1 MTASSA
7 RVPGLCLLLTL
18 GACGAPFPTLQE
30 QAAGYQHPTY
40 GYVLAR
46 RAAGAGVLAPEWQ
59 PHVRASEAREVPMD
73 QDADGVLD
81 ASLEVPVFDLLYTR
95 GAAGGSVFVSTFPTS
110 REAAAGDLG
119 QILTGYVA
127 TAARAGQVA
136 YGFPRTVPRSA
147 EPMASRVL
155 GSRPREVAGRPA
167 HEILF
172 EIADAPAERL
182 TESTIWSRGP
192 RGAGAPDLTFSDQQY
207 SRTRGSSTAAF
218 FPVLMV
224 LGYANTADAFGAH
237 HDEFEDLVS
246 RLTFPVDA
254 DVTQLG
260 GTLAECVGPGDARGV
275 PGAARGTRGARTPHW
290 ADAASERC
298 VSQRLVAARLA
309 RSDWP
314 RTVAV
319 RVGAAPQPP
328 ELEGAGL

>member
-7 RVPGLCLLLTL
+7 HVPGLCLLLTL
-18 GACGAPFPTLQE
+18 SACGAPFPTLQE

-46 RAAGAGVLAPEWQ
+46 RADGAGVLAPEWQ

-182 TESTIWSRGP
+182 TESTIWSRGHVVLV
-192 RGAGAPDLTFSDQQY
+192 RPDLTFSDQQY

-260 GTLAECVGPGDARGV
+260 GTLAECVAQETLVEFLVLPEGRV
-275 PGAARGTRGARTPHW
+275 GAHAAL

>member
-46 RAAGAGVLAPEWQ
+46 RADGAGVLAPEWQ
-59 PHVRASEAREVPMD
+59 PHVRAGEAREVPAD
-73 QDADGVLD
+73 QDGDGVLD
-81 ASLEVPVFDLLYTR
+81 ASLEVPGFDLLYTR

-110 REAAAGDLG
+110 REAAAGDLS
-119 QILTGYVA
+119 QILTAYVA

-147 EPMASRVL
+147 QPMASRVL
-155 GSRPREVAGRPA
+155 GSRAREVAGRPA

-172 EIADAPAERL
+172 EIADVPEGRVTDA
-182 TESTIWSRGP
+182 TVWSRGHVVLV
-192 RGAGAPDLTFSDQQY
+192 RADLTFSDQQY

-224 LGYANTADAFGAH
+224 LGYANHAAAFGAH
-237 HDEFEDLVS
+237 HDEFEDLVN
-246 RLTFPVDA
+246 RLQFPVEPSLEPLANALRDC
-254 DVTQLG
+254 VQQE
-260 GTLAECVGPGDARGV
+260 TLVEMLVLPEGRVGAH
-275 PGAARGTRGARTPHW
+275 AAL

-298 VSQRLVAARLA
+298 VSQVLVTARLPQ
-309 RSDWP
+309 SDWP
-314 RTVAV
+314 RTVAL
-319 RVGAAPQPP
+319 RVGAVSSPGSAGEAP
-328 ELEGAGL
+328 

>member
-1 MTASSA
+1 MTASPA

-40 GYVLAR
+40 GYVLAH
-46 RAAGAGVLAPEWQ
+46 RAEGAGVLAPEWL
-59 PHVRASEAREVPMD
+59 PHVRAGEAREVPMD

-95 GAAGGSVFVSTFPTS
+95 GAAGGAVFVSTFPTS

-136 YGFPRTVPRSA
+136 YGFPRTIPRSG
-147 EPMASRVL
+147 EPRASRVL

-172 EIADAPAERL
+172 EIADVPAGRV
-182 TESTIWSRGP
+182 TESTVWSRGHVVLV
-192 RGAGAPDLTFSDQQY
+192 RPDLTFSDQQY

-224 LGYANTADAFGAH
+224 LGYANHADAFGAH
-237 HDEFEDLVS
+237 HDEFEDLVN
-246 RLTFPVDA
+246 RLRFPVEPSLEPLANALRDC
-254 DVTQLG
+254 VEQE
-260 GTLAECVGPGDARGV
+260 TLVEMLVLPEGRVGAH
-275 PGAARGTRGARTPHW
+275 AAL
-290 ADAASERC
+290 ADATSERC
-298 VSQRLVAARLA
+298 ASQAIISARLP

-314 RTVAV
+314 RTVAL
-319 RVGAAPQPP
+319 RVVPVAVPTATG
-328 ELEGAGL
+328 ETR